1 MRHPLRVISSNIKVN
16 LGASQPDIARWKLE
30 REPRICT
37 GIDTLNEANDQVS
50 KSLLYFEECMQLPV
64 LLRAARLWLYWNL
77 HIESYADARFR
88 VEDTDPRHLCELA
101 KFTSCRLHQD
111 GERDEASAREVDEV
125 ISATRSDASALN
137 LAVSWEKLKS
147 VDLHLEADVRI
158 TALRYGYKPDPLD
171 HPQAS
176 FMRAR

>member
-1 MRHPLRVISSNIKVN
+1 MKVN

-30 REPRICT
+30 REPRICI
-37 GIDTLNEANDQVS
+37 GLDTLNEANDQVS
-50 KSLLYFEECMQLPV
+50 KSSLYFEECVQLPV
-64 LLRAARLWLYWNL
+64 LLRAARLWLHWNL

-88 VEDTDPRHLCELA
+88 VEDTDPRHVCELA
-101 KFTSCRLHQD
+101 KFSSCHLHHH
-111 GERDEASAREVDEV
+111 GKSDEASAREADEV

-137 LAVSWEKLKS
+137 LAASWEKLKS
-147 VDLHLEADVRI
+147 LDLHLEADVRS
-158 TALRYGYKPDPLD
+158 TALRYGYKSDPLD

>member
-1 MRHPLRVISSNIKVN
+1 MSSNIKVN

-37 GIDTLNEANDQVS
+37 GSDTSFEDDNDQVS
-50 KSLLYFEECMQLPV
+50 KSSLYFEECMQLPV

-88 VEDTDPRHLCELA
+88 VEDTDPQHFCELA
-101 KFTSCRLHQD
+101 KFSSCQSHSDSEIDKL
-111 GERDEASAREVDEV
+111 SIREVDQAV
-125 ISATRSDASALN
+125 SAIRSDASILN
-137 LAVSWEKLKS
+137 LAASWEDLKAL
-147 VDLHLEADVRI
+147 DLRLEADVRGM
-158 TALRYGYKPDPLD
+158 ALRYGYKADPLE